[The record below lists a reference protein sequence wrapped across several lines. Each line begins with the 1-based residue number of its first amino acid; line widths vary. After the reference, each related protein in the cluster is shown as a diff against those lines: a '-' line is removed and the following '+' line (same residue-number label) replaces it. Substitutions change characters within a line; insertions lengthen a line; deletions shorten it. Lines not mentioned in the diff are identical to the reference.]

1 MALAVP
7 LSRFRSRVV
16 GFFSLAS
23 KNMNTTTRIGAVGVI
38 LAIAALSVA
47 AQDVKPQ
54 LVRES
59 SLTTAE
65 TLIARLTAS
74 WTYDKLN
81 DAATFVVIA
90 TPTKVTTTSERAVL
104 RDIEI
109 STNNIIGIGIET
121 AFDVF
126 TVLKGDR
133 NIKTFVFHHYKLAD
147 ADAEAL
153 RHNNVAF
160 YPKLA
165 SFEPK
170 DEKAYLL
177 FLRVEADGRYV
188 AVSGQTDSYMSV
200 QQFTVD
206 SLLHQSHRDPVSS
219 KGALPS
225 SDEYSAK
232 GLQFDCMVTK
242 TNFLVGE
249 PVNIWCAV
257 TNTTDS
263 TKPLR
268 WASESSHFG
277 VAHDET
283 TWFEGICR

>member
-1 MALAVP
+1 
-7 LSRFRSRVV
+7 
-16 GFFSLAS
+16 
-23 KNMNTTTRIGAVGVI
+23 MNTSTRIGAVGVI
-38 LAIAALSVA
+38 LAVAALSVA

-59 SLTTAE
+59 SLTTSE
-65 TLIARLTAS
+65 TLGARLGTS

-81 DAATFVVIA
+81 DAATFVAIA

-109 STNNIIGIGIET
+109 STNNIVGIGIET
-121 AFDVF
+121 TFDVF

-133 NIKTFVFHHYKLAD
+133 NIKTFVFHHYRLAD

-153 RHNNVAF
+153 SHSNVAF

-165 SFEPK
+165 SFDPK
-170 DEKAYLL
+170 DEKTYLL

-206 SLLHQSHRDPVSS
+206 SLLH
-219 KGALPS
+219 
-225 SDEYSAK
+225 
-232 GLQFDCMVTK
+232 
-242 TNFLVGE
+242 
-249 PVNIWCAV
+249 
-257 TNTTDS
+257 
-263 TKPLR
+263 KP
-268 WASESSHFG
+268 
-277 VAHDET
+277 
-283 TWFEGICR
+283 